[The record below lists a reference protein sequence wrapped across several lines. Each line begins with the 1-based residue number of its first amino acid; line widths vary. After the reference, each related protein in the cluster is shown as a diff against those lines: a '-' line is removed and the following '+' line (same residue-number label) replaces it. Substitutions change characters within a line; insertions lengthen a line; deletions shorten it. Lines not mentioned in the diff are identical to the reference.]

1 MTPNTRESPNDVS
14 TETVEILVAMN
25 GVDYNEDSSV
35 TVQFI
40 GTGQGM
46 SIWVILMGTIIFA
59 LLIIAIVVFLF
70 GLNTMIAA

>member
-1 MTPNTRESPNDVS
+1 
-14 TETVEILVAMN
+14 MN
-25 GVDYNEDSSV
+25 GVDYNEDSGV
-35 TVQFI
+35 TVVFV

-70 GLNTMIAA
+70 GL